1 MEKLR
6 DNIEHIDV
14 ARLIAEGG
22 GRDFLINLDLHLPRK
37 EATNLL
43 LKGGFI
49 IILCKGNGGSVVIN
63 GKEYRVEGN
72 NVIVLSENQLIN
84 YIEPVLLTENNLIAL
99 LPEYILR
106 LPSPVDTN
114 FFSYSRYRAVI
125 TLTDAKFA
133 DLHSYYRFIHKEM
146 HEEGRYQR
154 EIVSAIFSA
163 LMLEILAEYER
174 VYHLQPD
181 MTIRHESLSDR
192 FFRLLAL
199 HFREERTVQHYASRL
214 YLTPYYLSGIIK
226 KETGKTAM
234 EWIHLFTI
242 NLSKHYLADTDKSI
256 KEIADTLHFPDPS
269 TFGRYFKH
277 HMGCSPGEYRKAA
290 KP

>member
-22 GRDFLINLDLHLPRK
+22 GKDFLINLDLHLPHK
-37 EATNLL
+37 DATNLL

-49 IILCKGNGGSVVIN
+49 IILCKGRGGCVVIN

-114 FFSYSRYRAVI
+114 FFGYSRYRAVI
-125 TLTDAKFA
+125 TLTDAKFD
-133 DLHSYYRFIHKEM
+133 DLYSYYRFIHKEM
-146 HEEGRYQR
+146 NEEGRYQR

-163 LMLEILAEYER
+163 LILEILGEYER
-174 VYHLQPD
+174 IYHLQPD

-199 HFREERTVQHYASRL
+199 HFREEHTVRYYADRLNLTPKYLSTAIKRITGRPILDWIHEALLIEAAMLLRTTDLTVQ
-214 YLTPYYLSGIIK
+214 
-226 KETGKTAM
+226 
-234 EWIHLFTI
+234 
-242 NLSKHYLADTDKSI
+242 
-256 KEIADTLHFPDPS
+256 EIADRLNFSTPS
-269 TFGRYFKH
+269 AFVQFFKKH
-277 HMGCSPGEYRKAA
+277 TGTTPKRLTV
-290 KP
+290 